1 MYLYKYTVSAIIVMS
16 STMFKDLTD
25 NNDISHVSLDKRGWH
40 FVYSPLS
47 YLIKTSIDKPH
58 ALSCNQWVLMSEQTE
73 KSEGE

>member
-16 STMFKDLTD
+16 STMFKYLTD
-25 NNDISHVSLDKRGWH
+25 NNDILHVSLDKRGWH
-40 FVYSPLS
+40 FVYSLS